1 MSPPG
6 SQRFGK
12 IAVPATVAAGA
23 GGQFVLKL
31 CYPNRT
37 RRLPRAPLRQ
47 MRRRFPR
54 RAVLRLPLLRGK
66 GGVMASDIRLAV
78 GDGAPGSAE
87 VSHRTDLRPPDSVSL
102 GTDPLMAIAIQTLSQ
117 AIEMLREDVE
127 HERDRADR
135 AERGVEEG
143 RKRIDELQTSLADE
157 RRRIDSLYTELAS
170 ARTAAMISGSEAA
183 ALRTQLALTDE
194 RRCPWWLRWFR

>member
-37 RRLPRAPLRQ
+37 RPLPRAPLRQ

-54 RAVLRLPLLRGK
+54 RAALRLPLLRGK
-66 GGVMASDIRLAV
+66 GGVMASDIMLAV
-78 GDGAPGSAE
+78 GDGAPKGQRKS
-87 VSHRTDLRPPDSVSL
+87 PI
-102 GTDPLMAIAIQTLSQ
+102 GQTLGHP
-117 AIEMLREDVE
+117 I
-127 HERDRADR
+127 
-135 AERGVEEG
+135 
-143 RKRIDELQTSLADE
+143 
-157 RRRIDSLYTELAS
+157 
-170 ARTAAMISGSEAA
+170 
-183 ALRTQLALTDE
+183 
-194 RRCPWWLRWFR
+194 RCPLGQTR